1 MYSFHNNYSDN
12 IDTYNSAS
20 NYESF
25 SSASGTAAGGAA
37 GTAAG
42 GAAGTAAGGAAAAGG
57 AGGAAAGAVGSGAAG
72 ASAGASA
79 SAPPNYPDI
88 NNIISEIKPMQER
101 ISYLHNNKLA
111 ISEHIQDYSVLQNK
125 LNSINNDIKAK
136 IEYNSSNLL
145 NVANKIPILQEDIN
159 ARKPITSYNDD
170 QEIIKKKINT
180 IEYNTVPSL
189 ELDIKN
195 SNNAY
200 LDDKLKLDARLGN
213 LDTKLGDIDVF
224 AKSLQEQINTSTSN
238 TNKQLLVTSESIN
251 SINNNVDIMSNN
263 LKTLSTKFSKMNT
276 ITIICL
282 ILVFIFIIVICIKIW
297 NNGNNKSENDSI
309 DFIDESAFDNDQYD
323 E

>member
-37 GTAAG
+37 GTATG
-42 GAAGTAAGGAAAAGG
+42 GAAGTAAGGAAAGGAAAGG

-159 ARKPITSYNDD
+159 ARKPITSYNND

-200 LDDKLKLDARLGN
+200 LDDKLKLGARLGN
-213 LDTKLGDIDVF
+213 IDVF

-297 NNGNNKSENDSI
+297 NNGNNKSKNDSI